1 MRLLVP
7 ELRKRGVYPE
17 NAEEALTARERIY
30 GTGQSKLRDDH
41 SGSGY
46 KYNVYEEEHPYKKR
60 KLEC

>member
-1 MRLLVP
+1 
-7 ELRKRGVYPE
+7 LRKRGVYPE